1 MLVLNG
7 GREVLAHRAVW
18 VIPVPE
24 TDAVVARVSTKI
36 DDDAHKEQA
45 NEGDDLDAAEPEFEF
60 SEHTDTQE
68 VHREN
73 RNAISEQRNRA
84 CREADLLKAIKMTE
98 QQ

>member
-45 NEGDDLDAAEPEFEF
+45 NEGDDLDAAEPEFELA
-60 SEHTDTQE
+60 EDADAEE
-68 VHREN
+68 VDDEDCGRV
-73 RNAISEQRNRA
+73 
-84 CREADLLKAIKMTE
+84 
-98 QQ
+98 